1 MFEPGA
7 RSPSGDTAY
16 ACVLEDDAELPSD
29 FLSYLHGAVLSKP
42 WELLLV
48 GHEDRF
54 GGRGSAGVMCRL
66 GGPRL
71 HGGRR
76 SAHPVIPPLTT
87 VAYLVRQTAI
97 VKLLDYVYLV
107 CVPVDLITGTCLAVG
122 VDLRVVTPP
131 CVLPQPSFV
140 DKPTIRRGVR
150 RRYARGP
157 HRSPLRSTVSGYLRS
172 GALMARVLQRLHPLP
187 PKIARR

>member
-1 MFEPGA
+1 MSLRRP
-7 RSPSGDTAY
+7 
-16 ACVLEDDAELPSD
+16 LERRADAAS
-29 FLSYLHGAVLSKP
+29 H
-42 WELLLV
+42 
-48 GHEDRF
+48 
-54 GGRGSAGVMCRL
+54 
-66 GGPRL
+66 PRV
-71 HGGRR
+71 GRR
-76 SAHPVIPPLTT
+76 IARPVVPPLTT

-97 VKLLDYVYLV
+97 VKLLDYVYPER
-107 CVPVDLITGTCLAVG
+107 VPVDLITGTCLAVG

-131 CVLPQPSFV
+131 CVLPQPPFV